1 MMHKTEFPRITD
13 LTDRGRLY
21 VGLIGGITA
30 IVLTQ
35 KNNAG
40 LVQEL
45 SASVQAIGKFT
56 KEELELAINI
66 GILKGNDIR
75 DKFQAIKND
84 VNLSQ

>member
-1 MMHKTEFPRITD
+1 MRHAEFPRITD

-21 VGLIGGITA
+21 VGLIGGITT

-56 KEELELAINI
+56 REELEMAINI

-75 DKFQAIKND
+75 NRFHAIKEQ
-84 VNLSQ
+84 VNQLQ